1 MGVGSSKDRN
11 EKQYS
16 SCKRKQ
22 DPASPYVER
31 KKSRAIEDTSTPW
44 ITIELAPV
52 IKQHVHLW
60 FDSATD
66 NNWKKIQT
74 LSLESLSTIMI
85 NCKEAMNPLMETQNS
100 ARNFLE
106 LLRFLIDNKVTNLEA
121 IRIVYLKRFMNILG
135 SNTPKDIVESL
146 RRLIQTQQRLKTI
159 ALINSEIIK
168 DSDWISVCVFRITK
182 SNIFLKSL
190 MVLSTICQ
198 TSGSSLE
205 SLTLDKLFIE
215 STDQDIE
222 PICNSF
228 DHLQVLSELKVTQE
242 NLSNELIILLANLK
256 KLKELKVILSNVQSK
271 IDQNSWE
278 RIITNCPELNITL
291 ILTVTNYD
299 TLTKIID
306 MKMPVACI
314 KAKWKRNL
322 DCTPANLSFL
332 FLSQIYLVSL
342 SSIVVKVE
350 DGQDLQERIRLL
362 EDLRKKC
369 PIKGV
374 NVISADADRIRG
386 C

>member
-168 DSDWISVCVFRITK
+168 DS
-182 SNIFLKSL
+182 
-190 MVLSTICQ
+190 
-198 TSGSSLE
+198 
-205 SLTLDKLFIE
+205 
-215 STDQDIE
+215 
-222 PICNSF
+222 
-228 DHLQVLSELKVTQE
+228 ELKVTQE

>member
-168 DSDWISVCVFRITK
+168 DSA
-182 SNIFLKSL
+182 L